1 MPARGFTSFDRG
13 HLLCAVVKFRN
24 CWHLLAVG
32 RRRMRMW
39 SSMWAAASTLSCFAS
54 VCGVWPSQRI
64 LSATLNRATT
74 DGPHHSRHINIKL
87 ALHTF
92 LFRFCVLCVL
102 ITVTHQR
109 CTTGCGIA
117 YQRVNKRTTPVKV
130 SNYFVR
136 KCYSKLNS
144 FVVLPNGMIK

>member
-1 MPARGFTSFDRG
+1 MCQPEVLPVSTGDICCVQ
-13 HLLCAVVKFRN
+13 L
-24 CWHLLAVG
+24 
-32 RRRMRMW
+32 W
-39 SSMWAAASTLSCFAS
+39 SSGTVGICWRWGGGGCGCGARCGQLPPHFPASHL
-54 VCGVWPSQRI
+54 CGVWPSQRI

-109 CTTGCGIA
+109 CTTECGIT
-117 YQRVNKRTTPVKV
+117 YQRVNKRTNLVKV
-130 SNYFVR
+130 PNYFVR

-144 FVVLPNGMIK
+144 FVLPNGMIK